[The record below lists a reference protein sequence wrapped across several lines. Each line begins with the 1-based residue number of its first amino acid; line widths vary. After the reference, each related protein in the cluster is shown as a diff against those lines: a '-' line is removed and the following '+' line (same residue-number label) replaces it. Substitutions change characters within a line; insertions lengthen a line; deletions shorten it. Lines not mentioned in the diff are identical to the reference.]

1 MTVRVDTLSS
11 GRIMVSNPDLA
22 AAPDLPAVQLVEELR
37 IGRALG
43 DDPDAP
49 DLFGSIAAVATDDA
63 DNIYVADHQSSDI
76 RVFDRAGN
84 FVRRIG
90 GKGRGPGE
98 FQDLTGVLWQGQT
111 DILWARDARR
121 YLLLAFDSTG
131 ALLHENPH
139 GDFRFA
145 MHPWSGVVDTT
156 GHLVA
161 ERSRVPVNMLV
172 KYRTSSTGQIVA
184 VDTLRYK
191 AVEVYLP
198 AVTSN
203 GVVART
209 PVPMSPY
216 AVWAIT
222 PDGNAWLGV
231 TSTYQFHEVTFAGD
245 TVRTVQ
251 LRRPASRLEGRER
264 DSIAAAAGVRARR
277 LPRHKPVFRSL
288 RTGPRG
294 RLWVEAGTDGGGDGG
309 SPVVFDEVRS
319 WDLFDRSGY
328 YLGRVESPVPL
339 QRSARM
345 AFGTETVTGVM
356 EDAVGAQFV
365 VRLRLPK

>member
-1 MTVRVDTLSS
+1 M
-11 GRIMVSNPDLA
+11 
-22 AAPDLPAVQLVEELR
+22 
-37 IGRALG
+37 
-43 DDPDAP
+43 
-49 DLFGSIAAVATDDA
+49 
-63 DNIYVADHQSSDI
+63 
-76 RVFDRAGN
+76 
-84 FVRRIG
+84 
-90 GKGRGPGE
+90 
-98 FQDLTGVLWQGQT
+98 
-111 DILWARDARR
+111 
-121 YLLLAFDSTG
+121 
-131 ALLHENPH
+131 
-139 GDFRFA
+139 
-145 MHPWSGVVDTT
+145 
-156 GHLVA
+156 
-161 ERSRVPVNMLV
+161 
-172 KYRTSSTGQIVA
+172 
-184 VDTLRYK
+184 
-191 AVEVYLP
+191 EVYLP

-216 AVWAIT
+216 AVWAVT

-231 TSTYQFHEVTFAGD
+231 TSTYHFHEVTFAGD

-264 DSIAAAAGVRARR
+264 DSIAAAAGVRTRR

-294 RLWVEAGTDGGGDGG
+294 RLWVEAGTGDMVGTG
-309 SPVVFDEVRS
+309 DEVGTGAEVRS

-339 QRSARM
+339 RRSARM
-345 AFGTETVTGVM
+345 AFGTETVTGVV